1 MELKDFVSET
11 FKQIVE
17 GVKEARAIGEDG
29 KGIASSS
36 RTKMEKTA
44 PGLMQ
49 DLNGALYTVVDFDV
63 AVTAATKA
71 DGSAGIDV
79 FVFKLQGGIDTEDQT
94 VSRVK
99 FSIPMKF
106 NFY

>member
-11 FKQIVE
+11 FKQIIE
-17 GVKEARAIGEDG
+17 GVKEARSIGKDG
-29 KGIASSS
+29 EGIASTG
-36 RTKMEKTA
+36 RVKMEKTA

-49 DLNGALYTVVDFDV
+49 DLNGALYTVIDFDV
-63 AVTAATKA
+63 AVTAGTKVE
-71 DGSAGIDV
+71 GGGGIDV
-79 FVFKLQGGIDTEDQT
+79 YAFKMKGGLDTQDEK

-106 NFY
+106 NVY